1 MVNGHHVIASSVK
14 GYSHVMKGL
23 PNQDAY
29 RVIQKEGLTLAIIA
43 DGHGSKTCFRSHE
56 GAAFAVAEAGDLM
69 LEGLKQQSREF
80 LHDPQKLF
88 KLLLK
93 RWAMR
98 ILKHLKTY
106 PFSQEEIAALSPQQ
120 RKTIGKNALVAYGS
134 TLNMVLTLNDK
145 LYLWKVGDGAML
157 IREERDA
164 PVKELMDR
172 KWIGVETLSLST
184 CNPAKDVEF
193 MIHSALPKDFL
204 MCSDGYK
211 NAFRTDAG
219 FYQALVD
226 FSHIYETQ
234 EAGYIETH
242 VEEWLKDT
250 SRMGSGDDIT
260 LVLLLRGDKKQ

>member
-1 MVNGHHVIASSVK
+1 MVNRHHVIASSVQ
-14 GYSHVMKGL
+14 GHSHVIKGM

-29 RVIQKEGLTLAIIA
+29 RVVHKEGLTLAIIA
-43 DGHGSKTCFRSHE
+43 DGHGSKTCFRSRE
-56 GAAFAVAEAGDLM
+56 GAEFAVAEAEGLM
-69 LEGLKQQSREF
+69 LESLDQHSKEI

-98 ILKHLKTY
+98 ILKHLKSY
-106 PFSQEEIAALSPQQ
+106 PFSREEISALTPQQ

-134 TLNMVLTLNDK
+134 TLNMVLAYNGK

-157 IREERDA
+157 IREENGA

-193 MIHSALPKDFL
+193 MIHASLPKDFL

-219 FYQALVD
+219 FYQALID
-226 FSHIYETQ
+226 FSQIYETQ

-260 LVLLLRGDKKQ
+260 IVLILRGDKMQ